1 MVRHKLL
8 IKMQTY
14 LTPFFIPIRISVRT
28 MMFDKVASPERRV
41 HVVARSM
48 IKYAINS
55 VDLLELKS
63 FVFFFM

>member
-1 MVRHKLL
+1 
-8 IKMQTY
+8 MQTY
-14 LTPFFIPIRISVRT
+14 LTLFFIPIRMSVRT

-41 HVVARSM
+41 HVVARST